1 MHLFQGDYIID
12 EGDYEADVIE
22 FTTKKS
28 SREVSGSREDDKFNE
43 IQKNSLPFNIANF
56 WAKKYYHD

>member
-43 IQKNSLPFNIANF
+43 I
-56 WAKKYYHD
+56 